1 MSAPGFA
8 CVDAV
13 EICELAEGDIAVER
27 LEELLDH
34 VETCGDCAA
43 KLRTVV
49 ILKAHRREATALL
62 RRARDWKEART

>member
-1 MSAPGFA
+1 MNRVAFD

-13 EICELAEGDIAVER
+13 EICELAEGDIEVER

-43 KLRTVV
+43 KLQTVV
-49 ILKAHRREATALL
+49 VLKAHRKEAIALI
-62 RRARDWKEART
+62 RRAEDWKEART